1 MEIHNAAEDIVLAKV
16 HEIFDEEERV
26 KSVGYCTCGQCRLDV
41 ACYVL
46 NRISPEY
53 VISGRGLAHAEI
65 GRAAT
70 FQREVDLV
78 RLVHEGITQVSKT
91 KRPHFPHTGGRV
103 EKVQFDG
110 PAYNFPTVIG
120 RIFNGKNFE
129 PMSGIALTLFR
140 GGSMVAMVDANWQN
154 PCTLVAATAGTFI
167 FWPAPE
173 KAESLSGTKTVDFEL
188 VSTPENYEE
197 FRYFFTVALSAE
209 TEASSVFSMQRTFK
223 LPDLFI
229 FPKE

>member
-1 MEIHNAAEDIVLAKV
+1 MEIHNAAEDIVLV
-16 HEIFDEEERV
+16 NVDEIFDEEERT

-53 VISGRGLAHAEI
+53 VVSGRGLAHAEI
-65 GRAAT
+65 GRTAT
-70 FQREVDLV
+70 FQHEVDLF
-78 RLVHEGITQVSKT
+78 RLIHEGITQVSKT
-91 KRPHFPHTGGRV
+91 KRPDFPHTSEKKRRPMV
-103 EKVQFDG
+103 EG

-129 PMSGIALTLFR
+129 PMSGISLTLLR
-140 GGSMVAMVDANWQN
+140 SGSAAAMVDANWQN
-154 PCTLVAATAGTFI
+154 PCTLVPSTAGTFI

-188 VSTPENYEE
+188 VSAPDGYEE

-209 TEASSVFSMQRTFK
+209 PEATAVFSMQRTFK